1 MSELNLMK
9 LQNGSDVRG
18 IAIEGVEGEHVNLTD
33 EAANLIGQAFVL
45 WLEKKCGKKANELKI
60 GIGRDAR
67 ITGEKL
73 ALAAAE
79 GISSTGAKVVNCSLA
94 TTPAMFMSIVFDQT
108 KFDGSLMIT
117 ASHLPFNRNGI
128 KFFNVDGG
136 LEHEDI
142 EEILKTAQ
150 NLTPQK
156 NSSPFAENFDLLS
169 IYAEHLK
176 QTICKELN
184 STESEKPLAG
194 LKIVVDAGNGDAGFF
209 VDKILIPLGA
219 NTEGSEFLE
228 PDGMFP
234 NHIPNPENKQAMQ
247 AIQKATVQNKA
258 DLGLIFDTDV
268 DRMSAVFHTGE
279 EVNRDSI
286 IALFSAILA
295 PDFPGST
302 IVTDSVTSDRLTFFL
317 EKKLGLKHLRYM
329 RGYKNVIDKCRE
341 LNEKGIVSPLAMET
355 SGHGALKDN
364 YYLDDG
370 AFLAVKLISS
380 LAKASK
386 ENKKIESFISELPPA
401 GIEAECRFK
410 IKAEDFKQYGKKVL
424 EEFKSRAI
432 KNKLNLPENFEGVR
446 ISFHDKNAEGWLL
459 LRLSLHDPV
468 MPLNIEGKTQKD
480 KDAIV
485 KTAKE
490 LLSGFELLDTTVLDN

>member
-33 EAANLIGQAFVL
+33 KAANLIGQAFVL

-79 GISSTGAKVVNCSLA
+79 GISSTGAKVVNCGLA

-176 QTICKELN
+176 QTICKEQ
-184 STESEKPLAG
+184 
-194 LKIVVDAGNGDAGFF
+194 D
-209 VDKILIPLGA
+209 
-219 NTEGSEFLE
+219 
-228 PDGMFP
+228 
-234 NHIPNPENKQAMQ
+234 
-247 AIQKATVQNKA
+247 
-258 DLGLIFDTDV
+258 
-268 DRMSAVFHTGE
+268 
-279 EVNRDSI
+279 
-286 IALFSAILA
+286 
-295 PDFPGST
+295 
-302 IVTDSVTSDRLTFFL
+302 
-317 EKKLGLKHLRYM
+317 
-329 RGYKNVIDKCRE
+329 
-341 LNEKGIVSPLAMET
+341 
-355 SGHGALKDN
+355 
-364 YYLDDG
+364 
-370 AFLAVKLISS
+370 
-380 LAKASK
+380 
-386 ENKKIESFISELPPA
+386 
-401 GIEAECRFK
+401 
-410 IKAEDFKQYGKKVL
+410 
-424 EEFKSRAI
+424 
-432 KNKLNLPENFEGVR
+432 
-446 ISFHDKNAEGWLL
+446 
-459 LRLSLHDPV
+459 
-468 MPLNIEGKTQKD
+468 
-480 KDAIV
+480 
-485 KTAKE
+485 
-490 LLSGFELLDTTVLDN
+490 

>member
-1 MSELNLMK
+1 MFCGLK
-9 LQNGSDVRG
+9 
-18 IAIEGVEGEHVNLTD
+18 
-33 EAANLIGQAFVL
+33 
-45 WLEKKCGKKANELKI
+45 KKCGKKANELKI

-79 GISSTGAKVVNCSLA
+79 GISSTGAKVVNCGLA

-228 PDGMFP
+228 PDECF
-234 NHIPNPENKQAMQ
+234 QTTFQ
-247 AIQKATVQNKA
+247 IQKTSRQCRQFKRPQYKTKQT
-258 DLGLIFDTDV
+258 LG
-268 DRMSAVFHTGE
+268 
-279 EVNRDSI
+279 
-286 IALFSAILA
+286 
-295 PDFPGST
+295 
-302 IVTDSVTSDRLTFFL
+302 
-317 EKKLGLKHLRYM
+317 
-329 RGYKNVIDKCRE
+329 
-341 LNEKGIVSPLAMET
+341 
-355 SGHGALKDN
+355 
-364 YYLDDG
+364 
-370 AFLAVKLISS
+370 
-380 LAKASK
+380 
-386 ENKKIESFISELPPA
+386 
-401 GIEAECRFK
+401 
-410 IKAEDFKQYGKKVL
+410 
-424 EEFKSRAI
+424 
-432 KNKLNLPENFEGVR
+432 
-446 ISFHDKNAEGWLL
+446 
-459 LRLSLHDPV
+459 
-468 MPLNIEGKTQKD
+468 
-480 KDAIV
+480 
-485 KTAKE
+485 
-490 LLSGFELLDTTVLDN
+490 